1 MKKIILAGDIGG
13 TNTRLLLANI
23 NNQNAKQPKLVE
35 ISKAKYKNKDFPKFE
50 DIIKDFINQNNSI
63 PIDNIQ
69 AACFAVAG
77 PIINQKVKLTNLPWS
92 ISAKRLKKNINLNN
106 ILLINDFTAIGYGIP
121 NLEPEDYV
129 VLQGAPK
136 QTKSPIAY
144 LGAGTGLGVGLMMPT
159 NNENKTN
166 KISYEIMHTEGG
178 HVDFAPTNTLQIN
191 ILQYLYKKYHRVSA
205 ERLLSGE
212 GLFNIYQYLQS
223 SPPYGI
229 KEDPNLKHETET
241 GDPAKAISVYATEKK
256 DILSQIALDEF
267 CKIYGSVTGNIA
279 LATLCYGGLY
289 IAGGIAPQIIEVIKT
304 GNFMRKFK
312 DKGRMS
318 SLLEN
323 IPLSVIIDPDIG
335 LKGAC
340 WAANEVS

>member
-13 TNTRLLLANI
+13 TNTRLLLAQI
-23 NNQNAKQPKLVE
+23 NNHNTKKPKLIE

-50 DIIKDFINQNNSI
+50 DIINEFINQNNAI
-63 PIDNIQ
+63 PIDSIK
-69 AACFAVAG
+69 ASCFAVAG

-92 ISAKRLKKNINLNN
+92 ISAKRLKKNTNLKN

-121 NLEPEDYV
+121 NLEPKDYM
-129 VLQGAPK
+129 VLQNAPK
-136 QTKSPIAY
+136 KITSPIAY
-144 LGAGTGLGVGLMMPT
+144 LGAGTGLGVGLMMPA
-159 NNENKTN
+159 NNNNN
-166 KISYEIMHTEGG
+166 KISYKIIHTEGG
-178 HVDFAPTNTLQIN
+178 HVDFAPTNTLQVN

-205 ERLLSGE
+205 ERLLSGN

-241 GDPAKAISVYATEKK
+241 GDPAKAISVYAIEKK

-267 CKIYGSVTGNIA
+267 CKIYGSITGNIA
-279 LATLCYGGLY
+279 LSTLCYGGLY
-289 IAGGIAPQIIEVIKT
+289 IAGGIAPQIIDVIKA

-340 WAANEVS
+340 WAANEAS